1 MNTESKPAPQRFL
14 TFTMNC
20 QKLGRLA
27 PIKTNNW
34 QLEQSGPMP
43 AIHFRG
49 ICECGEEHVG
59 FCHVEL
65 G

>member
-1 MNTESKPAPQRFL
+1 MTSESAAPVRQFL
-14 TFTMNC
+14 TFTINC
-20 QKLGRLA
+20 SKLGRLA

-43 AIHFRG
+43 AVHFRG
-49 ICECGEEHVG
+49 ICECGDEHVG
-59 FCHVEL
+59 FCHVVL